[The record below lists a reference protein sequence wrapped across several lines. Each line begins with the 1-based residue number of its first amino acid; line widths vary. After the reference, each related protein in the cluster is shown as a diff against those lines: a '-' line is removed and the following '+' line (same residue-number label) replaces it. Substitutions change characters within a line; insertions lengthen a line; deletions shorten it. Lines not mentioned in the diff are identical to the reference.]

1 MDRRFELQGSRE
13 HYPPSKVFNVKH
25 IRLYIKPDFDRA
37 SIECKEDIIIV
48 SNRDALPTV
57 TLDAAELNIRRVVM
71 NEHVLNFRY
80 MDDKLRIELSHPI
93 NEGDEVTVSIEYD
106 AKPRKGLYF
115 IKPDEHYPK
124 RRLQL
129 WTQGESEYSKYW
141 FVCFDHPDMRFTHEM
156 IVEVPNDMIAV
167 SNGRLVTIKDNGSSK
182 VYHWSEDCMHP
193 AYLTSLVVGR
203 FEEIREEYNG
213 IELIYYVP
221 NDMLEYAELSF
232 KNTKDMMRF
241 FEEYTGVRYP
251 YSKYAQITVDEF
263 IYGGMENINAT
274 TLTIDTLHDKRAHI
288 DFTSDHLVAHEL
300 AHQWFGDLVTCRDW
314 QHIWL
319 NESFA
324 TYFEALYWLH
334 SRGEDEFNYYIM
346 QYAEEYFDEVSKRYS
361 RPIVTNVYKYADD
374 LFDRHAYEKGACVLH
389 MLRSLLGD
397 KMFRRAVKR
406 YLERF
411 RFSSAETEEFRRCCE
426 DATGVSLQEFFDQWL
441 YRHAHP
447 ELKVQMKYDIDNGM
461 LTIGIQQVQESSDK
475 TSDVTVF
482 RFPLDIH
489 IVSKDKDEVITL
501 NIDSKEHTFQ
511 IRCDEPVY
519 VSIDPYNKIPLKKV
533 NIKAPNHMLINA
545 LKRGNAVERINAA
558 RTLSGIVSNDT
569 IDALKNGL
577 NDTFWGVVAE
587 AAKSLSSIKS
597 DDAYKV
603 LIESYASI
611 RHPKAR
617 RAVVRAI
624 GEFRKEESIPLLNR
638 ILQEEES
645 YYVQAESVVAIGK
658 SKSKKAIPYI
668 MGALQIKSHNEVV
681 RAAAMSAFG
690 EVNDEFCI
698 PILIDH
704 TRLGEHNRVRE
715 AATLALGKYAKGNE
729 KVIEHL
735 TRLLGDYWFRIRINA
750 IKALTDA
757 QDAKTIKELEYVA
770 DNDVDAR
777 VRRIAEEVIVNI
789 RQSLQIPKEVSEIRS
804 DVERLKGM
812 STEILQRLE
821 RIERESK

>member
-1 MDRRFELQGSRE
+1 MGRRFELQGSRE
-13 HYPPSKVFNVKH
+13 HYPPSKVFTVKH
-25 IRLYIKPDFDRA
+25 IRLYIRPDFDKA

-48 SNRDALPTV
+48 SNRDALSTV
-57 TLDAAELNIRRVVM
+57 TLDASELNIKSVVM
-71 NEHVLNFRY
+71 NEYTLNFRY
-80 MDDKLRIELSHPI
+80 MDDKLRIELPNPI
-93 NEGDEVTVSIEYD
+93 NEGEEFTVSIEYE

-115 IKPDEHYPK
+115 IKPDEYYPK

-141 FVCFDHPDMRFTHEM
+141 LVCFDHPDMRFTHEM
-156 IVEVPNDMIAV
+156 IVEVPRDMIAV
-167 SNGRLVTIKDNGSSK
+167 SNGRLVALKDNGSSK

-221 NDMLEYAELSF
+221 SDMLEYAELSF

-251 YSKYAQITVDEF
+251 YGKYAQITVDEF

-397 KMFRRAVKR
+397 TMFRRAVKR

-426 DATGVSLQEFFDQWL
+426 DATGISLQEFFDQWL
-441 YRHAHP
+441 YRPAHP
-447 ELKVQMKYDIDNGM
+447 ELKVQMKYNIDNNM
-461 LTIGIQQVQESSDK
+461 LTIDIQQVQESSEK
-475 TSDVTVF
+475 TNDVTVF
-482 RFPLDIH
+482 RFPLDVR
-489 IVSKDKDEVITL
+489 IVSKDKDEVVTL

-519 VSIDPYNKIPLKKV
+519 VSIDPYNKVPLKKV
-533 NIKAPNHMLINA
+533 SMRAPTHMLINA
-545 LKRGNAVERINAA
+545 LKSGNTVERINTVRA
-558 RTLSGIVSNDT
+558 LSGIISNDT
-569 IDALKNGL
+569 IDALKNAL
-577 NDTFWGVVAE
+577 NDSFWGVAAE
-587 AAKSLSSIKS
+587 AAKALSSIKS
-597 DDAYKV
+597 DDAYRALV
-603 LIESYASI
+603 ESYASI
-611 RHPKAR
+611 RHPKAK

-645 YYVQAESVVAIGK
+645 YYVQAESILAIGK

-668 MGALQIKSHNEVV
+668 MGTLQIKSHNEVV
-681 RAAAMSAFG
+681 RASAMSAFG

-735 TRLLGDYWFRIRINA
+735 TKLLRDYWFRVRINA
-750 IKALTDA
+750 IKALTEA
-757 QDAKTIKELEYVA
+757 QDTKVIRELEYVA
-770 DNDVDAR
+770 NNDIDTR
-777 VRRIAEEVIVNI
+777 VRRVAEEAIVNI
-789 RQSLQIPKEVSEIRS
+789 RESLQMPKEVNEIRS

-821 RIERESK
+821 RIERENK